1 MEAVMKQNYVELE
14 LKYCERCGG
23 LWLRR
28 RGMQNVYCAS
38 CVPRMA
44 QFPVPRKARGAP
56 RRGMGDVLEFEGRLQ
71 ELMGVGTEGGNV

>member
-44 QFPVPRKARGAP
+44 EFPVPRKARGW
-56 RRGMGDVLEFEGRLQ
+56 RLQ